1 MAHHH
6 KPNRTV
12 EGDSDRAR
20 GKGMPRRPDE
30 DRLERRTVR
39 DREEA
44 GLPGDAPESSETAY
58 RASHE
63 EVDRE
68 ADAGE
73 IPTGDRTRGSRA
85 PYPPTRYE
93 E

>member
-6 KPNRTV
+6 KPNRVV
-12 EGDSDRAR
+12 EGDSDRDHGR
-20 GKGMPRRPDE
+20 GMPRRPDE
-30 DRLERRTVR
+30 DKLERRTVR
-39 DREEA
+39 DREAA
-44 GLPGDAPESSETAY
+44 GLPGDAPESSEAAY

-68 ADAGE
+68 AETGE
-73 IPTGDRTRGSRA
+73 IPTGDRTRRSRA